1 MKFVCRWQLA
11 EFVIF
16 FAGYVVTCFAI
27 CVVIFGI
34 SLAAVSSAEMT
45 LVCVISKLWWVFFV
59 AFVST
64 REMHF

>member
-1 MKFVCRWQLA
+1 MLLAVMKFVCRLQLA

-34 SLAAVSSAEMT
+34 PLAAVS
-45 LVCVISKLWWVFFV
+45 VCY
-59 AFVST
+59 
-64 REMHF
+64 